1 MAYCV
6 WIIILTGNTKG
17 KTKGILKLQNK
28 WHFANSLILVIFHS
42 EPNIEGLD
50 IQRNQRWEWPPPPRK
65 KRRSLNHTPQKW
77 TVMNKEVCN
86 MAFSYLL
93 FQWEGVVWPVLPEHL
108 KSTNILAGNSLEN
121 KRQWARHPGSWMRK
135 IYIYWTFSDDKPFI
149 HK

>member
-1 MAYCV
+1 M

-17 KTKGILKLQNK
+17 KTEGILKLQNK

-42 EPNIEGLD
+42 APNIEGLD
-50 IQRNQRWEWPPPPRK
+50 IQRNQRWEWPPPRK
-65 KRRSLNHTPQKW
+65 KKKVIKPHTPK
-77 TVMNKEVCN
+77 MNRDEQEVCN

-93 FQWEGVVWPVLPEHL
+93 FQWEGVVWPVLPKHL

-135 IYIYWTFSDDKPFI
+135 IYIYWTFPDDKTFI